1 MKNWRAAALRRAARR
16 VARSLAPASLEAH
29 GSNLV
34 ALEAVRGRR
43 RSPVQHPPRCC
54 GRQLSTLLYPVS
66 SGSHG
71 PRPLPQPP
79 NGGMRAPGRS
89 GGTGRSG
96 SELHV
101 ATAGGGGGHGA
112 GMAMEC
118 RGRRRDKTTEL
129 DDPCCNHIFQVF

>member
-34 ALEAVRGRR
+34 ALEAVRA
-43 RSPVQHPPRCC
+43 
-54 GRQLSTLLYPVS
+54 S

-79 NGGMRAPGRS
+79 NGGMGAPGRS
-89 GGTGRSG
+89 SGIGRSG

-101 ATAGGGGGHGA
+101 ATAGGGGGHGT

-118 RGRRRDKTTEL
+118 RGRRRYKMTEL
-129 DDPCCNHIFQVF
+129 DDICCNHMFQVF